1 MIRMLSAEWTKLIGR
16 PLTRA
21 LLVTAASWALL
32 IFFVNV
38 AQAGSQSFRSG
49 FDWNHQVGRQLM
61 GVLTGARIIVMVL
74 AAAAVASEYTF
85 DTLKALLP
93 RMAGRWRLL
102 ASKGVVVLFVVAV
115 LSSAMVAVA
124 TAPEWLLGHAL
135 GLDRDQPPLLVAAHL
150 GSAVV
155 VVAQICFYA
164 VIAFCLASLSRSL
177 AVGVV
182 GGVLLQVGADV
193 TAAGSRTI
201 AWLAPTMHFEN
212 LSAALSGNTTR
223 LDMVQ
228 TALEAEVP
236 PGVSLLLL
244 AAWLTA
250 FLVPTFWW
258 FERRDVAGAPG

>member
-1 MIRMLSAEWTKLIGR
+1 VNLLRAEWTKLLGR

-21 LLVTAASWALL
+21 LLITASCWALL
-32 IFFVNV
+32 IFFIDV
-38 AQAGSQSFRSG
+38 ARAGSQSFRAG
-49 FDWNHQVGRQLM
+49 FDWNQQVERELM
-61 GVLTGARIIVMVL
+61 GILAGARIIVMVL

-102 ASKGVVVLFVVAV
+102 ASKGAVVLFVVAV
-115 LSSAMVAVA
+115 LSSAMAAVA

-150 GSAVV
+150 GSAAA
-155 VVAQICFYA
+155 VVAQVCFYA
-164 VIAFCLASLSRSL
+164 VVAFCLASLSRSL

-182 GGVLLQVGADV
+182 GSVLLQVGADL
-193 TAAGSRTI
+193 TAAASPAV

-212 LSAALSGNTTR
+212 LSATLSGNTAR
-223 LDMVQ
+223 LDLVQ

-236 PGVSLLLL
+236 PAVSLLILG
-244 AAWLTA
+244 AWMAVL
-250 FLVPTFWW
+250 LVPTFWT